1 MSKEAFY
8 FSHDSNARNDEK
20 ILAVRMRHGA
30 EGYGVYF
37 MILERLLESTKYM
50 SVKDYNVIAFD
61 LRVSASVIKSVI
73 EDFGLFVFTDE
84 GKHFYSESLIR
95 RMQPLDNLREQ
106 RRAAGKK
113 SAEKR
118 ALKSVENQGIGTTVE
133 RPLNEKPTKE
143 SKVKESKGNILL
155 EKESKGVREENPSQ
169 DLKNQ
174 EIEEK
179 EKSSAKKEKEIES
192 LRSSDFFKQLCVYF
206 SQTNEVLEMRA
217 FGDLC
222 RLHDTGQLQNFIKQ
236 TKAYM
241 AYKQLTG
248 EKVHRFQNFIYEW
261 KNEDW
266 VNKLKNQQNQYGK
279 PVNNSS
285 SGKGYKPAYADTDK
299 LVRELES
306 DFENGNIPGVY

>member
-1 MSKEAFY
+1 MSKEAYY

-37 MILERLLESTKYM
+37 MILERLLDSTKYM

-73 EDFGLFVFTDE
+73 EDFGLFVFTDD

-113 SAEKR
+113 SAERR
-118 ALKSVENQGIGTTVE
+118 ALKSVENQEIGTTVE

-143 SKVKESKGNILL
+143 SKVKESKVNILL
-155 EKESKGVREENPSQ
+155 EKESEGVCEENPSQ
-169 DLKNQ
+169 VLKKSGNK
-174 EIEEK
+174 EK
-179 EKSSAKKEKEIES
+179 EKSSAKKEKELS
-192 LRSSDFFKQLCVYF
+192 DLQSSDFFRQLCTYF
-206 SQTNEVLEMRA
+206 SQTNEVLQMRA

-222 RLHDTGQLQNFIKQ
+222 RLHDAGQLQEFIKQ
-236 TKAYM
+236 AQAYM

-248 EKVHRFQNFIYEW
+248 EKSHRFQNFIYEW
-261 KNEDW
+261 NNEDW
-266 VNKLKNQQNQYGK
+266 VSKLTKQQNQDGK
-279 PVNNSS
+279 TPNNSAVG
-285 SGKGYKPAYADTDK
+285 SGNKKPYTFDLQRATETLLGKD
-299 LVRELES
+299 
-306 DFENGNIPGVY
+306 PGGLSED

>member
-37 MILERLLESTKYM
+37 MILERLLDSTKYM

-73 EDFGLFVFTDE
+73 EDFGLFVFTEE

-118 ALKSVENQGIGTTVE
+118 TLKSVDNQGISTTVE
-133 RPLNEKPTKE
+133 RSLTKNPTKE
-143 SKVKESKGNILL
+143 SKVKESKV
-155 EKESKGVREENPSQ
+155 KETNTKGVCEENLCS
-169 DLKNQ
+169 DFKNP
-174 EIEEK
+174 ETEKK
-179 EKSSAKKEKEIES
+179 EKSSAKKEKEIEE
-192 LRSSDFFKQLCVYF
+192 LKSSDFFKQLCTFF
-206 SQTNEVLEMRA
+206 SQTSEVLQMRA
-217 FGDLC
+217 FGDLL
-222 RLHDTGQLQNFIKQ
+222 RLDDAGDLEEFIKQ
-236 TKAYM
+236 TNAYM
-241 AYKQLTG
+241 AYKQITG
-248 EKVHRFQNFIYEW
+248 ERTHRFQNFIYEW
-261 KNEDW
+261 KNDDW
-266 VNKLKNQQNQYGK
+266 VNKLKKQQYHEGK
-279 PVNNSS
+279 QLQQSGAISS
-285 SGKGYKPAYADTDK
+285 NRP
-299 LVRELES
+299 EP
-306 DFENGNIPGVY
+306 NW